1 MTTIIECP
9 PSSVR
14 SRRAL
19 ELSGLKAK
27 QQAIWASGDFSVI
40 GTTLQGVGEELCEA
54 VDLRAGQRVLDVAC
68 GNGNASL
75 AAARR
80 FGRVTGV
87 DYVPELLARAE
98 ERARA
103 ERLELDLIV
112 ADAEQLPFRDGSFD
126 VVLSTFGVMFTPN
139 HAQAAGELLRVC
151 APGGRIALANWTPE
165 GFIGELLRAV
175 SQRVPPAPGAQSPL
189 RWGTRAAIDELF
201 GAQATAI
208 HVERKLFNFRYL
220 SAEHFIDVFRRYYGP
235 THKAFE
241 SLDAYAQTLLTNDI
255 ADALQKFDRGGG
267 WGLVVPGEYL
277 EVVIHRA

>member
-9 PSSVR
+9 PSS
-14 SRRAL
+14 SGTRRTLAL
-19 ELSGLKAK
+19 QGVKAK
-27 QQAIWASGDFSVI
+27 QQAMWASGDFSVI
-40 GTTLQGVGEELCEA
+40 GTTLQGVGESLCEA
-54 VDLRAGQRVLDVAC
+54 VDLRAGQRVLDAAC
-68 GNGNASL
+68 GNGNAVL

-80 FGRVTGV
+80 WGRVTGV
-87 DYVPELLARAE
+87 DYVPELLLRAE

-103 ERLELDLIV
+103 ERLEVELTV
-112 ADAEQLPFRDGSFD
+112 ADVEQLPFRDGAFD
-126 VVLSTFGVMFTPN
+126 VVLSTFGVMFAPN

-175 SQRVPPAPGAQSPL
+175 TKHVPPAPGAQSPL
-189 RWGTRAAIDELF
+189 RWGTRAGLEELF

-235 THKAFE
+235 TYKAFE
-241 SLDAYAQTLLTNDI
+241 SLDAYAQTLLADDI
-255 ADALQKFDRGGG
+255 EKAIEKFDRGGG

-277 EVVIHRA
+277 EVVIHKA